1 MLKARCPTR
10 EIKRDLARW
19 PFDWYRVQMISAKA
33 TKELQ
38 SVIQELHAERSR
50 IDEQILLLEKALGQS
65 AAKARRPA
73 AEKGG
78 KKKVERYW
86 SPAARKAAAER
97 MRKYWADRR
106 KSKS

>member
-1 MLKARCPTR
+1 
-10 EIKRDLARW
+10 
-19 PFDWYRVQMISAKA
+19 MISAKA

-50 IDEQILLLEKALGQS
+50 IDEQIHLLEKALGQS
-65 AAKARRPA
+65 AVKARRPVD
-73 AEKGG
+73 KSG

-106 KSKS
+106 KSK